1 MSKSAGKKPKE
12 TSDKTK
18 EDNFVW
24 SDDEVQLL
32 LEVINYYKVLK
43 AAPLGKALDKRD
55 WRRHLTSA
63 FSQRL
68 RKYTFTATRRRIKG
82 VFKFIHFGEHFRI
95 YAFMMSVFIVLK
107 KV

>member
-32 LEVINYYKVLK
+32 LEVINDYKVLK

-63 FSQRL
+63 FT
-68 RKYTFTATRRRIKG
+68 KIYVYGHTKTHKG
-82 VFKFIHFGEHFRI
+82 RFQI
-95 YAFMMSVFIVLK
+95 YPLWRAFSNLCVYDERFHRLK
-107 KV
+107 KSLA